1 MEHRFPCYTRSILF
15 EKRIRSMFPRRK
27 RRVTFQTL
35 SREWLEL
42 RQNQVKPATLANYRT
57 LIKVHLLPE
66 FGPLPVCK
74 ITEARVRVYLAR
86 LAESG
91 LSASTRRSVQL
102 LLHMLLRYAAEQGL
116 AKPVLFPSLPPMP
129 HSAAGTLS
137 DAEFLQLKDNLLRRL
152 DDTALGILLCM
163 HIGLRIGEIC
173 ALRWGDIDLSAGT
186 VTVSRTLQRVAAPTG
201 TQILIHSPKSAHSV
215 RTIPLP
221 RQLVTLMCPFAGEPG
236 AYVLTGGPGFMEP
249 RRLQRN
255 FKCILAQSGLRPA
268 NFHTLRHTFAT
279 RCAAV
284 TDPKTLSCL
293 LGHSS
298 VSTTM
303 EHYVHP
309 RPEQM
314 RRCLEQLSA

>member
-1 MEHRFPCYTRSILF
+1 
-15 EKRIRSMFPRRK
+15 MFPRKKHRI
-27 RRVTFQTL
+27 TFQAL
-35 SREWLEL
+35 SREWLDL
-42 RQNQVKPATLANYRT
+42 RLGEVKPATLSNYRT
-57 LIKVHLLPE
+57 LIRVHLLPE

-74 ITEARVRVYLAR
+74 ITEGQVRAYLAR
-86 LAESG
+86 LSGSG
-91 LSASTRRSVQL
+91 LSASTRRSIQL
-102 LLHMLLRYAAEQGL
+102 VLHMLLRYAAERGL
-116 AKPVLFPSLPPMP
+116 AKPVTFPALPPMP
-129 HSAAGTLS
+129 RSAAGTLS
-137 DAEFLQLKDNLLRRL
+137 NEQFFQLKDNLLRRL

-173 ALRWGDIDLSAGT
+173 ALRWGDIDLTAGT

-201 TQILIHSPKSAHSV
+201 TQILIHSPKSAYSV

-221 RQLVTLMCPFAGEPG
+221 RQLVDLMRPFAGEAN
-236 AYVLTGGPGFMEP
+236 AYVLTGGPDFMEP

-255 FKCILAQSGLRPA
+255 FKCILADSGLPPA

-279 RCAAV
+279 RCAAL

>member
-1 MEHRFPCYTRSILF
+1 MLTKPEHGWTEFSLEGAPTY
-15 EKRIRSMFPRRK
+15 
-27 RRVTFQTL
+27 TL
-35 SREWLEL
+35 S
-42 RQNQVKPATLANYRT
+42 Y
-57 LIKVHLLPE
+57 
-66 FGPLPVCK
+66 
-74 ITEARVRVYLAR
+74 
-86 LAESG
+86 
-91 LSASTRRSVQL
+91 
-102 LLHMLLRYAAEQGL
+102 
-116 AKPVLFPSLPPMP
+116 
-129 HSAAGTLS
+129 
-137 DAEFLQLKDNLLRRL
+137 L
-152 DDTALGILLCM
+152 DDIALEWTAQAI
-163 HIGLRIGEIC
+163 HGLE
-173 ALRWGDIDLSAGT
+173 T
-186 VTVSRTLQRVAAPTG
+186 M
-201 TQILIHSPKSAHSV
+201 
-215 RTIPLP
+215 LP
-221 RQLVTLMCPFAGEPG
+221 FCVK
-236 AYVLTGGPGFMEP
+236 GFMEP